1 VKITDHG
8 NEGNSKMYEK
18 EKQKIKFKKTSFISL
33 KLSKCE
39 KILEKKTG
47 SGLIKV
53 SRYVLKT
60 SVYLN
65 P

>member
-39 KILEKKTG
+39 KILEKK
-47 SGLIKV
+47 L
-53 SRYVLKT
+53 VL
-60 SVYLN
+60 V
-65 P
+65 